1 MKNPIQKY
9 LLLALLTSVLIL
21 MIHTRGI
28 KIALQKFVRLYEI
41 EHNEAMGVKQ
51 FYHLKYYTRDG
62 QVAETSTMTSEG
74 LVQDLLL
81 VEADSNVISFKIIVD
96 NE

>member
-1 MKNPIQKY
+1 MNVQIQKY
-9 LLLALLTSVLIL
+9 LLLALLTSALIL
-21 MIHTRGI
+21 MLHTRGI
-28 KIALQKFVRLYEI
+28 KVALEKFVRLYEI
-41 EHNEAMGVKQ
+41 EHNEAMGVTQ

-62 QVAETSTMTSEG
+62 QVSETSTMTSEG

-81 VEADSNVISFKIIVD
+81 AEADSNVISFKIIVD

>member
-1 MKNPIQKY
+1 MKNQIQKL

-21 MIHTRGI
+21 MLHTRSI
-28 KIALQKFVRLYEI
+28 KNSLKTFVRLYEI

-51 FYHLKYYTRDG
+51 LYHLIYYTRDG
-62 QVAETSTMTSEG
+62 KMSETSTMTSDG
-74 LVQDLLL
+74 LVQDLMLI
-81 VEADSNVISFKIIVD
+81 EADTSVISFKIIVD